1 MCFFDR
7 RDVCVS
13 HETNTT
19 LDLSKDTNDTF
30 VLVFPVSLSLTL
42 LPFPG
47 SSGIETL
54 AIISSML
61 PAMV

>member
-13 HETNTT
+13 HETKT
-19 LDLSKDTNDTF
+19 LDLSKDTNDTY

-61 PAMV
+61 PEMV